1 MSLFM
6 IWSAGIWKLVIIID
20 FSSPGLLLTLHTRL
34 ITVPIIFI
42 FRETPEELLEL
53 LTTHRALDRRRLE
66 EAFLLFGCL
75 AVMKKY
81 NLSLPDIPCNRN
93 ELAQAITGKFH
104 DAFVQR
110 WEGECA

>member
-1 MSLFM
+1 M
-6 IWSAGIWKLVIIID
+6 GIWKSVVID
-20 FSSPGLLLTLHTRL
+20 FSSPGLLLTLHTWL

-53 LTTHRALDRRRLE
+53 LTPWRALDRRRFE

-81 NLSLPDIPCNRN
+81 NLSHPDIPCNRW
-93 ELAQAITGKFH
+93 Q
-104 DAFVQR
+104 
-110 WEGECA
+110 

>member
-1 MSLFM
+1 M
-6 IWSAGIWKLVIIID
+6 
-20 FSSPGLLLTLHTRL
+20 
-34 ITVPIIFI
+34 
-42 FRETPEELLEL
+42 
-53 LTTHRALDRRRLE
+53 E

-81 NLSLPDIPCNRN
+81 NLSLPHIPCNRN

-110 WEGECA
+110 WGGGCA

>member
-1 MSLFM
+1 M
-6 IWSAGIWKLVIIID
+6 GIWILVIID

-34 ITVPIIFI
+34 ITVPIIFT

-53 LTTHRALDRRRLE
+53 LTTQSSRDLDRRRLE

-93 ELAQAITGKFH
+93 DLAQAITGKFH
-104 DAFVQR
+104 DVFLQR
-110 WEGECA
+110 KNYNLKNRFD